1 MIIIGIDYL
10 IIILNNQFQVLWEY
24 QNIKTLNFKITKYKK
39 VSLINEFR
47 VLRVSENES
56 YLCNSEIN

>member
-10 IIILNNQFQVLWEY
+10 IIILNNQSQVLWEY

-39 VSLINEFR
+39 VCLINEFR

-56 YLCNSEIN
+56 YLCKSEIK